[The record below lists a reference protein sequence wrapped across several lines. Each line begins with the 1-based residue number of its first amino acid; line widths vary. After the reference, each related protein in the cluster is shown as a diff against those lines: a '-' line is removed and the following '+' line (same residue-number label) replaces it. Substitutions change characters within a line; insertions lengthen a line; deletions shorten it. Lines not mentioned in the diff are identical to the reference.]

1 MAIAMVPTKALV
13 TMDLRCHCKKGKHK
27 ASLATIET
35 IVTFQIKFYLLF
47 LAFIKLIQYQNI
59 SPIRISKKLPVF
71 CFHSNAAKGKLVTA
85 KYDST
90 LIKES
95 LQRWSKYVLLVGSSE
110 ITSMG

>member
-35 IVTFQIKFYLLF
+35 IVTFQIKFYLL
-47 LAFIKLIQYQNI
+47 LAFIKLIQYQDI
-59 SPIRISKKLPVF
+59 SPIRISKKLF
-71 CFHSNAAKGKLVTA
+71 CFHSNAAKRKLVTA

>member
-1 MAIAMVPTKALV
+1 MAIAMVPTKALA

-35 IVTFQIKFYLLF
+35 IVTFQIYFSC
-47 LAFIKLIQYQNI
+47 AFIKLIQYQNI
-59 SPIRISKKLPVF
+59 FPLRISEKLF

-90 LIKES
+90 LINES
-95 LQRWSKYVLLVGSSE
+95 LQRWSKYVILVGSSE